1 MSASVDIVI
10 ESQPDVLMIP
20 IRASFTQNGRPA
32 AFVQGGEQFQPRV
45 IEVGLRNEEDI
56 VVTKGLRE
64 GEMIALV
71 DPTEAAK
78 KAKKKL

>member
-1 MSASVDIVI
+1 MSATVDIVI

-20 IRASFTQNGRPA
+20 IRASFTRGGKPA
-32 AFVQGGEQFQPRV
+32 AFVQAGEQFRARP
-45 IEVGLRNEEDI
+45 IEVGLRNETDI
-56 VVTKGLRE
+56 VVVKGLRE
-64 GEMIALV
+64 EEMVALV